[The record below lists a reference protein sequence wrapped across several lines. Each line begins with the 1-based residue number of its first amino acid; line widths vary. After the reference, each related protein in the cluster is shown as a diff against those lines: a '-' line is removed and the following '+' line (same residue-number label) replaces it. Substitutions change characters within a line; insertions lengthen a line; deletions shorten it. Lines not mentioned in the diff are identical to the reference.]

1 MNQSSL
7 LQNRV
12 RLFSIKTHIHVNQ
25 SFLFCRSEAIKT
37 PSNAER
43 TVHSEGLCHVA
54 ARTLARTRAPAETK
68 QPERLASSLSAVYR
82 PEPRPR
88 DPIPHQARPGATPSS
103 QTTAAAEATT
113 ACPFYRLSSFRRAS
127 AWASCRTHVCLLLP
141 SSPGGSSS
149 SEPSSS

>member
-7 LQNRV
+7 LRNRV

-25 SFLFCRSEAIKT
+25 SFRFCRSEAIKT

-43 TVHSEGLCHVA
+43 TVHSEGLCRA
-54 ARTLARTRAPAETK
+54 AERILFRTRAPTETK

-82 PEPRPR
+82 RGPRPQN
-88 DPIPHQARPGATPSS
+88 PTSHHARPGAIPSS

-127 AWASCRTHVCLLLP
+127 AWASGRTRVCPLLP